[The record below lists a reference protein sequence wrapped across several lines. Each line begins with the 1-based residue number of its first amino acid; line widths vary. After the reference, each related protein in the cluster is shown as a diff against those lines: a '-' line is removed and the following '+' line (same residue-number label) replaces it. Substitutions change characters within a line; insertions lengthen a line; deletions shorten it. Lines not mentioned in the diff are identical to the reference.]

1 MSCSTSPKPLS
12 GTRQDEQVNLS
23 ALLKAKLQGIP
34 SFHIPSLT
42 LSDVLC
48 PTVRAL
54 HIPNIPPGIQLPFFL
69 RNRHVIDQYGGKP
82 FQRFHDT
89 MRWNTAMFIALLTL
103 DDLQTHSG
111 HSKSMDM
118 SKDMTKK
125 GHHDTTAP
133 QSKNIRINNAAHR
146 FMKQY
151 LAAVLEHHNTPTLFD
166 AREIFIVTWKN
177 SALGLYTGFC
187 GAQKKLL
194 KNLMKKLT
202 KDWGKELDIA
212 ESNMEKEEYRIRVAK
227 FAGSLVPRRREY
239 DIPTG
244 TIPKQEESGYI
255 YGTDSPPCIPRK
267 SREVERNELLDALR
281 VPITPQTKEK
291 TRDQRSEN
299 DGLEEDV
306 NMATELRNAIDAL
319 QMMRPQDMLPVLMHL
334 FPAPGVG
341 QADT

>member
-1 MSCSTSPKPLS
+1 
-12 GTRQDEQVNLS
+12 
-23 ALLKAKLQGIP
+23 
-34 SFHIPSLT
+34 
-42 LSDVLC
+42 
-48 PTVRAL
+48 
-54 HIPNIPPGIQLPFFL
+54 
-69 RNRHVIDQYGGKP
+69 
-82 FQRFHDT
+82 
-89 MRWNTAMFIALLTL
+89 
-103 DDLQTHSG
+103 
-111 HSKSMDM
+111 
-118 SKDMTKK
+118 
-125 GHHDTTAP
+125 
-133 QSKNIRINNAAHR
+133 
-146 FMKQY
+146 MKQY

-177 SALGLYTGFC
+177 SALDLYTGFR

-306 NMATELRNAIDAL
+306 NMVTELRNAIDAL